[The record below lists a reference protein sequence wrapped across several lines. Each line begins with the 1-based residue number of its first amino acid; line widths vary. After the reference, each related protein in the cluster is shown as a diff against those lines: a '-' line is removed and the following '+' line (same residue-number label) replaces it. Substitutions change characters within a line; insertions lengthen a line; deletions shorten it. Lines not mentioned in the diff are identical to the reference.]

1 MKQKMAFKERV
12 LYLTRAAII
21 AALYFTLTVISG
33 MLGLDGKALIQVRLS
48 EALCVLPVFTGAAVP
63 GVTLGCFLYNLILGS
78 PIDAVFGTL
87 ATLIGVI
94 ATRLLPIFKNNIY
107 LASIPTVL
115 ANSAIIPFVVA
126 FAYMDG
132 GIAAVPLLVLTVAI
146 GEIISC
152 SLLGTLLL
160 LALKKHRHAIFGK
173 DGI

>member
-87 ATLIGVI
+87 ATLIGVL
-94 ATRLLPIFKNNIY
+94 ATRLLPMFKNNIY

-160 LALKKHRHAIFGK
+160 LALKKHRYAIFGK